1 LSGKPS
7 VSDRA
12 GSWVHRPQ
20 RLKWRRAL
28 FQIHLWIAIALG
40 LYIVVISVSGSVAVF
55 RREASLWVIPR
66 SVPSTAGERLTG
78 DALGDAV
85 RRVYA
90 GYEVV
95 GINDT
100 ADRPGRP
107 DRANRPVDVAVVK
120 NGVRSGRVFDPYA
133 VEDMGD
139 SYPPIVQTMEWFVD
153 LHDNLLAGTTG
164 RRINGIAGALIVL
177 LVVTG
182 AVIWWP
188 GRGMWRHSLIVTPKT
203 PRSRFIWQLHSALG
217 FWSCGLL
224 FIWAITAVYFAFPTP
239 VEELIN
245 RFDPDPGDLHRPG
258 EVLLLELIKLHFG
271 RFGGLG
277 IRTLWAILGLVPAAL
292 FITGFIV
299 WWRRVVRPRIRR
311 ASA

>member
-1 LSGKPS
+1 
-7 VSDRA
+7 
-12 GSWVHRPQ
+12 
-20 RLKWRRAL
+20 
-28 FQIHLWIAIALG
+28 
-40 LYIVVISVSGSVAVF
+40 
-55 RREASLWVIPR
+55 
-66 SVPSTAGERLTG
+66 
-78 DALGDAV
+78 
-85 RRVYA
+85 
-90 GYEVV
+90 
-95 GINDT
+95 
-100 ADRPGRP
+100 
-107 DRANRPVDVAVVK
+107 
-120 NGVRSGRVFDPYA
+120 
-133 VEDMGD
+133 
-139 SYPPIVQTMEWFVD
+139 
-153 LHDNLLAGTTG
+153 
-164 RRINGIAGALIVL
+164 
-177 LVVTG
+177 
-182 AVIWWP
+182 
-188 GRGMWRHSLIVTPKT
+188 MWRHSLIVTPKT